1 MRQREI
7 STFSKRATILI
18 GLGVVGAMAFGLAIS
33 FYRNLLF
40 EETLASLTQRNREL
54 RQSIDRGLDN
64 LAYYRSAQYR
74 DKYAKENLGR
84 LNAGEKV
91 LILQTTPEPISYG
104 TSDSTS
110 RLEQSEAAY
119 EQYLQKIPVIEHW
132 KLYFLEP
139 EELTKLKQSF

>member
-7 STFSKRATILI
+7 STFSKRITILI

-40 EETLASLTQRNREL
+40 EETLTSLTERNREL
-54 RQSIDRGLDN
+54 RQSIDKGLES

-91 LILQTTPEPISYG
+91 LILTSRPEPISYEAP
-104 TSDSTS
+104 DSI
-110 RLEQSEAAY
+110 SEAEERKAAY
-119 EQYLQKIPVIEHW
+119 EQYLQKMPVIEHW
-132 KLYFLEP
+132 KLYFFEP
-139 EELTKLKQSF
+139 EELAKLKQSF

>member
-7 STFSKRATILI
+7 STFSKRVTILV

-40 EETLASLTQRNREL
+40 EETLASLTERNRDL
-54 RQSIDRGLDN
+54 RDSIDKGLES

-74 DKYAKENLGR
+74 DKYAKENLAK
-84 LNAGEKV
+84 LSAGEKV
-91 LILQTTPEPISYG
+91 LILKPLPEAISFEADDDTT
-104 TSDSTS
+104 
-110 RLEQSEAAY
+110 RAEQRAAAY
-119 EQYLQKIPVIEHW
+119 VQYLQKLPVIEHW

-139 EELTKLKQSF
+139 EKLTELKQSF

>member
-7 STFSKRATILI
+7 STFSKRVTILI

-40 EETLASLTQRNREL
+40 EETLESLTQRNREL
-54 RQSIDRGLDN
+54 RENIDNGLGN

-91 LILQTTPEPISYG
+91 LILESSPEPISYES
-104 TSDSTS
+104 TDMTS
-110 RLEQSEAAY
+110 RAEQRQAAY
-119 EQYLQKIPVIEHW
+119 EQYLQRIPVIEHW
-132 KLYFLEP
+132 RLYILEP

>member
-7 STFSKRATILI
+7 STFSKRITILI

-40 EETLASLTQRNREL
+40 EETLETLTERNREL
-54 RQSIDRGLDN
+54 RDSIDDGLGA

-91 LILQTTPEPISYG
+91 LILESAPEPISYE
-104 TSDSTS
+104 STDMGS
-110 RLEQSEAAY
+110 RAEQRQAAY
-119 EQYLQKIPVIEHW
+119 EQYLQRIPVIEHW
-132 KLYFLEP
+132 RLYFLEP